1 MNLEDPLFWTAVLQ
15 IIWIN
20 ILLSGDNAVV
30 IALAC
35 RSLPERQRF
44 WGMILGAGAATVLRI
59 LFTGVA
65 AQLMQLPYLKLFGG
79 LALIWIAVKLVVP
92 EEANEDTVQAED
104 NLWRAMRIIV
114 VADIIMSLDNV
125 LAIAAAAKGNNYLI
139 VFGLLVSIPLVVAG
153 SSIVM
158 KLLERFS
165 WMVWAGAALLGWIA
179 GEMIVEDAGLMK
191 FIGTVPHNVVYV
203 AAACGALLVVGI
215 GYMLKQRQAHATSE
229 V

>member
-44 WGMILGAGAATVLRI
+44 WGMVLGAGAATVLRI

-65 AQLMQLPYLKLFGG
+65 AQLMQLPYLKLAGG

-92 EEANEDTVQAED
+92 SDEGEGSVEGADS
-104 NLWRAMRIIV
+104 LWRAMRIV
-114 VADIIMSLDNV
+114 VIADIIMSLDNV
-125 LAIAAAAKGNNYLI
+125 LAIAAAAKGNNFLI
-139 VFGLLVSIPLVVAG
+139 LFGLVISIPLVVAG

-158 KLLERFS
+158 RLLERFS

-179 GEMIVEDAGLMK
+179 GEMMIEDTGLTS
-191 FIGTVPHNVVYV
+191 FIGSIPHNAVYV

-215 GYMLKQRQAHATSE
+215 GYALRQRQRHATSE

>member
-1 MNLEDPLFWTAVLQ
+1 MHLEDPLFWTAVLQ

-65 AQLMQLPYLKLFGG
+65 AQLMQLRYLKIAGG

-92 EEANEDTVQAED
+92 EEASEDTVQAED

-114 VADIIMSLDNV
+114 IADIIMSLDNV

-139 VFGLLVSIPLVVAG
+139 LFGLLVSIPLVVAG
-153 SSIVM
+153 SSLVM
-158 KLLERFS
+158 RLLERFS

-179 GEMIVEDAGLMK
+179 GEMIVEDNGLISV
-191 FIGTVPHNVVYV
+191 IGSIPHNAVYV
-203 AAACGALLVVGI
+203 AAALGAILVVGI
-215 GYMLKQRQAHATSE
+215 GYTLKQRQRHAISE

>member
-1 MNLEDPLFWTAVLQ
+1 MHLEDPLFWTAVLQ

-30 IALAC
+30 IAMAC

-44 WGMILGAGAATVLRI
+44 WGMVLGAGAATVLRI
-59 LFTGVA
+59 LFTGVE
-65 AQLMQLPYLKLFGG
+65 AQLMQLPYLKLGGG
-79 LALIWIAVKLVVP
+79 LALLWIAVKLVVP
-92 EEANEDTVQAED
+92 DEASEDSVEGAD
-104 NLWRAMRIIV
+104 SLWRAMRIV
-114 VADIIMSLDNV
+114 VIADIIMSLDNV

-139 VFGLLVSIPLVVAG
+139 LFGLLVSIPLVVAG

-179 GEMIVEDAGLMK
+179 GEMMIEDTGLTQ
-191 FIGTVPHNVVYV
+191 FIGTVPHNVVYL
-203 AAACGALLVVGI
+203 AAAFGALLVIGI
-215 GYMLKQRQAHATSE
+215 GYALKQRQGHATSE

>member
-1 MNLEDPLFWTAVLQ
+1 MHLEDPLFWTAVLQ

-30 IALAC
+30 IAMAC

-65 AQLMQLPYLKLFGG
+65 AQLMQLPYLKLVGG

-92 EEANEDTVQAED
+92 EEASEDSVEGAD
-104 NLWRAMRIIV
+104 SLWRAMRIV
-114 VADIIMSLDNV
+114 VIADIIMSLDNV

-139 VFGLLVSIPLVVAG
+139 LFGLLVSIPLVVAG

-158 KLLERFS
+158 RLLERFS

-179 GEMIVEDAGLMK
+179 GEMMIEDTGLIQ
-191 FIGTVPHNVVYV
+191 FIGTVPHNMVYV
-203 AAACGALLVVGI
+203 AAAFGALLVIGI
-215 GYMLKQRQAHATSE
+215 GYALKQRQAHATSE